1 MADEVTALL
10 IAAQAPD
17 GYLDTAFQVTGH
29 ERYRNLADEHEI
41 YCMGHLIEAGLAH
54 APLLPVAR
62 RVADHLVATF
72 TDQPGFCGHPE
83 AELALVKLYRA
94 TGERAYLELA
104 RRFVD
109 RRGHG
114 TLPQRYGS
122 SAYLVDRVP
131 VREQTVVEGHCV
143 RQLYLNCGAT
153 DVFTELGEPLDPL
166 LAAWA
171 DMVDGKTYI
180 TGGVGSDRAHE
191 AFGAPFEI
199 APASAYAETCAAIA
213 SVFWNWRLLQATGEV
228 RFADLLERT
237 LYNGVLVGVAFDR
250 SEYSYWNTLHGT
262 PDRRPWFDCACCPP
276 NLMRLLASLHT
287 YLATEDDRRRADDP
301 PVRDRHGRRAFACAR
316 SIRGR
321 AGSRSTP
328 IARSACASRPGART
342 RGSTAG
348 RSRPG
353 TSTPSPASSTL
364 DLDMSLRVIE
374 PDPRVAS
381 IRGDVAFE
389 RGPFVLCLEEGTP
402 RAVRVRR
409 ARAARVDPS
418 EGQPAERVGGVGALD
433 GQRAHVAARQREVRQ
448 RVAHDLRRVER
459 LGRPA
464 EAAARGL
471 GPGFLAAPQLQ
482 QVVAARALAVGQRAL
497 APRRRCGPA
506 ARRPRRLRGRPR
518 GRSPPRSPN
527 G

>member
-1 MADEVTALL
+1 
-10 IAAQAPD
+10 
-17 GYLDTAFQVTGH
+17 
-29 ERYRNLADEHEI
+29 
-41 YCMGHLIEAGLAH
+41 MGHLIEAGLAH
-54 APLLPVAR
+54 PPLLPVAR

-72 TDQPGFCGHPE
+72 TDRPGFCGHPE

-166 LAAWA
+166 LAAWE

-250 SEYSYWNTLHGT
+250 SAYSYWNTLHGT

-287 YLATEDDRRRADDP
+287 YLATEDDGVLTIHQYATGTVGGARVRTDVPVGGTDRDRRRSPGP
-301 PVRDRHGRRAFACAR
+301 P
-316 SIRGR
+316 
-321 AGSRSTP
+321 AG
-328 IARSACASRPGART
+328 PG
-342 RGSTAG
+342 
-348 RSRPG
+348 
-353 TSTPSPASSTL
+353 
-364 DLDMSLRVIE
+364 
-374 PDPRVAS
+374 
-381 IRGDVAFE
+381 
-389 RGPFVLCLEEGTP
+389 LE
-402 RAVRVRR
+402 R
-409 ARAARVDPS
+409 ARAAQRPAGRARVRRRRPRPQHARSRHAPESDRRPTRACLRSAGTWRSSAARSCSAWRRGTSCRTRSPS
-418 EGQPAERVGGVGALD
+418 ARCACGFLRRSAGRACGPRPAFD
-433 GQRAHVAARQREVRQ
+433 GQRADVATVQREVGQ
-448 RVAHDLRRVER
+448 RIAVDLRRVEG

-464 EAAARGL
+464 QAAAHGL
-471 GPGFLAAPQLQ
+471 RPCLLAAPQLQ

-497 APRRRCGPA
+497 HRGGVAARPLDVDAHLEVVRERDQRQRRRSG
-506 ARRPRRLRGRPR
+506 
-518 GRSPPRSPN
+518 
-527 G
+527 

>member
-1 MADEVTALL
+1 
-10 IAAQAPD
+10 
-17 GYLDTAFQVTGH
+17 
-29 ERYRNLADEHEI
+29 
-41 YCMGHLIEAGLAH
+41 MGHLIEAGLAH
-54 APLLPVAR
+54 PPLLPVAR

-72 TDQPGFCGHPE
+72 TDHPGFCGHPE

-166 LAAWA
+166 LAAWE

-237 LYNGVLVGVAFDR
+237 LYNGVLVGRRVRPLRVQLLEHAPRHPGPAPVVRLRVLPAEPDAAARLAAHLPRDR
-250 SEYSYWNTLHGT
+250 G
-262 PDRRPWFDCACCPP
+262 R
-276 NLMRLLASLHT
+276 
-287 YLATEDDRRRADDP
+287 RRRADDP
-301 PVRDRHGRRAFACAR
+301 PVRDRHGGTEFACAR

-321 AGSRSTP
+321 DGSRSTP

-353 TSTPSPASSTL
+353 TSTPAPA
-364 DLDMSLRVIE
+364 
-374 PDPRVAS
+374 
-381 IRGDVAFE
+381 
-389 RGPFVLCLEEGTP
+389 TP
-402 RAVRVRR
+402 RSISTCA
-409 ARAARVDPS
+409 
-418 EGQPAERVGGVGALD
+418 
-433 GQRAHVAARQREVRQ
+433 
-448 RVAHDLRRVER
+448 
-459 LGRPA
+459 
-464 EAAARGL
+464 
-471 GPGFLAAPQLQ
+471 
-482 QVVAARALAVGQRAL
+482 
-497 APRRRCGPA
+497 
-506 ARRPRRLRGRPR
+506 
-518 GRSPPRSPN
+518 
-527 G
+527 